1 MEERQVRR
9 ARPDEVAW
17 IVELS
22 ARVQDALTASGS
34 LQQIGPL
41 PVEMVQTLVSAG
53 QAYVLERD
61 GRPVGSVLVDPLPAA
76 SPLHAQWQ
84 LHSLPG
90 PLWFLHALMLEP
102 AVQGQR
108 LGLDFL
114 EGVRRLTAP
123 AGGTIFLDCWA
134 GNDKLRDFY
143 RRADFTFHGIY
154 PFEDY
159 EVAVFL
165 YPGDQHPTRS

>member
-1 MEERQVRR
+1 MDTRQVRR
-9 ARPDEVAW
+9 ATLDEARW

-41 PVEMVQTLVSAG
+41 PIEQVETASKAG
-53 QAYVLERD
+53 YAYLLETE
-61 GRPVGSVLVDPLPAA
+61 GQPVGSVLVDPLAED
-76 SPLHAQWQ
+76 SPLYTWWH
-84 LHSLPG
+84 LHPLPA

-102 AVQGQR
+102 AVQGKK

-114 EGVRRLTAP
+114 AGVRQLVTP
-123 AGGTIFLDCWA
+123 VGGTIFLDCWA
-134 GNDKLRDFY
+134 GNTKLRDFY
-143 RRADFTFHGIY
+143 QRAGFTFHGIY

-159 EVAVFL
+159 EVAVFFYSL
-165 YPGDQHPTRS
+165 TPVPAT